1 MNLAL
6 RGRFLP
12 RNLLLQAEGAER
24 AVRCLARAA
33 VQLAVR
39 AQAVKFDYRGRSA
52 PGQPPPQKS
61 SENLLSAFL
70 HGRVPEGRPCAHPGL
85 PRTPSA
91 VCGDLWRNGGFMDWA
106 AKETSDRALHP
117 SPRRM
122 RPSRTAPDGAR
133 RRPASSRCA
142 LRRSSVRPRRAL
154 QIDSWNRTQLCIIT
168 SLCGQNLVAFA
179 SARTE
184 TEQLSLQ

>member
-52 PGQPPPQKS
+52 PGQPPLRNRQ
-61 SENLLSAFL
+61 
-70 HGRVPEGRPCAHPGL
+70 RMCYAHSCMEEYRRAVRAPTLGCPGPL
-85 PRTPSA
+85 QPSVA
-91 VCGDLWRNGGFMDWA
+91 ICGAMADLWTGQPKKPATERSTRPRDACDPPGPLLMGRQPANSGALDP
-106 AKETSDRALHP
+106 EVQILPSLDRK
-117 SPRRM
+117 SPNFA
-122 RPSRTAPDGAR
+122 PSRASRGPSVPGFARSVPD
-133 RRPASSRCA
+133 
-142 LRRSSVRPRRAL
+142 L
-154 QIDSWNRTQLCIIT
+154 
-168 SLCGQNLVAFA
+168 
-179 SARTE
+179 
-184 TEQLSLQ
+184 

>member
-1 MNLAL
+1 MILAV

-39 AQAVKFDYRGRSA
+39 KRAGKFDYRGRSA

-117 SPRRM
+117 SLRRM
-122 RPSRTAPDGAR
+122 RPSRTAPDGATACKLWALDGFA
-133 RRPASSRCA
+133 RRPQNAT
-142 LRRSSVRPRRAL
+142 RRAAQRRHRGHGAELHTL
-154 QIDSWNRTQLCIIT
+154 QGLCVKF
-168 SLCGQNLVAFA
+168 G
-179 SARTE
+179 
-184 TEQLSLQ
+184 

>member
-122 RPSRTAPDGAR
+122 RPSRTAPDGAT
-133 RRPASSRCA
+133 ACKLWSSRWA
-142 LRRSSVRPRRAL
+142 LRDGRKTRRAERPS
-154 QIDSWNRTQLCIIT
+154 D
-168 SLCGQNLVAFA
+168 
-179 SARTE
+179 E
-184 TEQLSLQ
+184 TEVTEQSSIPCKGCA

>member
-39 AQAVKFDYRGRSA
+39 KRAGKFDYRGRSA

-117 SPRRM
+117 SPRHM
-122 RPSRTAPDGAR
+122 RPSRSAPDGA
-133 RRPASSRCA
+133 SSLQTLELSMGFARDG
-142 LRRSSVRPRRAL
+142 RKTRRAERPS
-154 QIDSWNRTQLCIIT
+154 DDKDH
-168 SLCGQNLVAFA
+168 
-179 SARTE
+179 
-184 TEQLSLQ
+184 TEQSSIPCTGCA

>member
-122 RPSRTAPDGAR
+122 RPSLTAPDGAT
-133 RRPASSRCA
+133 ACKLWSSRWVCETA
-142 LRRSSVRPRRAL
+142 TKRDAPERPS
-154 QIDSWNRTQLCIIT
+154 DD
-168 SLCGQNLVAFA
+168 
-179 SARTE
+179 TE
-184 TEQLSLQ
+184 VTEQSSIPCKGCA

>member
-52 PGQPPPQKS
+52 PGQPPLRNRQ
-61 SENLLSAFL
+61 
-70 HGRVPEGRPCAHPGL
+70 RMCYAHSCMEEYRRAVRAPTLGCPGPL
-85 PRTPSA
+85 QPSVA
-91 VCGDLWRNGGFMDWA
+91 ICGAMADLWTGQPKKPATERSTRPRDACDPPGPLLMGRQPANSGALDGF
-106 AKETSDRALHP
+106 
-117 SPRRM
+117 
-122 RPSRTAPDGAR
+122 AR
-133 RRPASSRCA
+133 RPQNAT
-142 LRRSSVRPRRAL
+142 RRAAQRRHRGHGAELHTL
-154 QIDSWNRTQLCIIT
+154 QGLCVKF
-168 SLCGQNLVAFA
+168 G
-179 SARTE
+179 
-184 TEQLSLQ
+184 